1 MTTSKD
7 NLPQFLTILQIIVF
21 ATLILYVGK
30 SLFIPLSFSLLISFI
45 LYPLCRWLESKGIN
59 RGIAIT
65 IPVFSVIII
74 LSGLIYLL
82 IVQLFAFSKEWATI
96 QPKLLDTV
104 NQVSLFL
111 AEKVGLSAEKQVEML
126 QELANNAGSKVV
138 NALGSTVSS
147 FSEGLFF
154 LMMTPIFSSL
164 FLLYRHKLVNALYQL
179 FPQES
184 QSSLYEMLIQT
195 IHTYYN
201 FIKGMAVVYL
211 TVGIL
216 NSIGLALIGVPH
228 PILFGC
234 LAAILTFIPYV
245 GIMIASVLPISV
257 AWVTYNSIWYPI
269 AVIFVFGFVQLL
281 EAYLIFP
288 LAVGKRLKINVL
300 IIFIMIIL
308 GGMLWGV
315 AGMILFIPMI
325 SIVKL
330 IAEKSPKLN
339 YLSEL
344 LGE

>member
-1 MTTSKD
+1 
-7 NLPQFLTILQIIVF
+7 
-21 ATLILYVGK
+21 
-30 SLFIPLSFSLLISFI
+30 
-45 LYPLCRWLESKGIN
+45 
-59 RGIAIT
+59 
-65 IPVFSVIII
+65 
-74 LSGLIYLL
+74 
-82 IVQLFAFSKEWATI
+82 
-96 QPKLLDTV
+96 V
-104 NQVSLFL
+104 NQLSLFL
-111 AEKVGLSAEKQVEML
+111 ADKIGISAEKQVEML
-126 QELANNAGSKVV
+126 QKLSNNAGNKIV
-138 NALGSTVSS
+138 NTLGSTVSS

-164 FLLYRHKLVNALYQL
+164 FLLYRHKLINALYQL

-195 IHTYYN
+195 IHAYYN

-234 LAAILTFIPYV
+234 LAAVLTFIPYV
-245 GIMIASVLPISV
+245 GIMIASILPISV
-257 AWVTYNSIWYPI
+257 AWVTYNDIWYPI
-269 AVIFVFGFVQLL
+269 AVILVFGFVQLL

-308 GGMLWGV
+308 GGMLWGA